1 MFAQRIHRIKDLIDK
16 SVINVTADKTPP
28 YEPVIDDLDSLQACL
43 SEQDFDGDV
52 LESGYRTINSIRSL
66 FDIYTA
72 EMTKINKE
80 VLLLSD
86 EITRHIGMNG
96 YARKGN
102 YYAWIGEFN
111 FQRSYYNLADVTKEL
126 MHINHMLAKLLYV
139 CDAKDVAQL
148 KELVAVGYVETTVKK
163 LDAFF
168 NEKVAAMLSS
178 LNCML
183 GYAALINNA
192 LVEEHRLNSK

>member
-1 MFAQRIHRIKDLIDK
+1 MFAQRIHRITDLISN
-16 SVINVTADKTPP
+16 SVINVTADKTPL

-43 SEQDFDGDV
+43 SEHDFDNDV
-52 LESGYRTINSIRSL
+52 LESGYRAVNSVRAV

-72 EMTKINKE
+72 EMAKINKE
-80 VLLLSD
+80 VMLLSD
-86 EITRHIGMNG
+86 EITQQIGMNG

-168 NEKVAAMLSS
+168 NEKVATMLSS